1 LKKLKVFMFCQVI
14 DHLGDIGVCLRL
26 ARSLKALA
34 DWDLRIF
41 CNQADKA
48 RLLIDPQVD
57 RVEWHAW
64 PTDEACFEH
73 VPEVILCAFGCDL
86 PLGVR
91 RQLELQDKNL
101 ALPKTLWV
109 HLDYLTAE
117 PWVED
122 FHGLSSYKPDGLI
135 QQFYFPGFGE
145 KTGGLPGDPPAL
157 LPPSQA
163 ETSGLRVFAY
173 VYKHAPLMTWLHAL
187 SLPIDLLTTEDLA
200 NDWQTE
206 MPATC
211 GTPTS
216 SEPADELGIA
226 RIQFK
231 TLAPCTQTAWDH
243 TMLSCELLFVRGED
257 SWVQAMRSGIP
268 WLWQPYPQE
277 LETMRA
283 KIQSLL
289 NIMSEQ
295 LRVYQ
300 HWPLWRDA
308 QLAWGLGEELD
319 SKGFADLCR
328 ELGSWQ
334 KMAQAWAAYCNRLP
348 RLDQGLCHMI
358 DKHRSALNAYN
369 ERLC

>member
-91 RQLELQDKNL
+91 RQLELQCKNP
-101 ALPKTLWV
+101 ALPKTLWI
-109 HLDYLTAE
+109 HLDYLSAE

-145 KTGGLPGDPPAL
+145 KTGGLPGDPPSL
-157 LPPSQA
+157 LPSNQA
-163 ETSGLRVFAY
+163 QTSALRVFAY

-187 SLPIDLLTTEDLA
+187 NLPIDLLTTEDLA
-200 NDWQTE
+200 NHWQT
-206 MPATC
+206 AR
-211 GTPTS
+211 PTIYVTTTS
-216 SEPADELGIA
+216 CEQHDEVGQA
-226 RIQFK
+226 QIQFK
-231 TLAPCTQTAWDH
+231 TLAPCTQIAWDH

-277 LETMRA
+277 LATMRA
-283 KIQSLL
+283 KLQSLL

-295 LRVYQ
+295 LRKYP

-308 QLAWGLGEELD
+308 QLAWGLGEEPDL
-319 SKGFADLCR
+319 KGFTNLCL

-334 KMAQAWAAYCNRLP
+334 AMARAWAAYCNRLP

-369 ERLC
+369 IRLC